1 MPPTALTGMCLG
13 SARCAAL
20 AGGKTRRARGKVE
33 AEIGKITPMT
43 PGCAG
48 SSPGSYPATKPKDL
62 RLAWSINQDAR
73 AALEE
78 EILGKHVLI
87 TDHDD

>member
-1 MPPTALTGMCLG
+1 M
-13 SARCAAL
+13 
-20 AGGKTRRARGKVE
+20 RRV
-33 AEIGKITPMT
+33 ITWQL
-43 PGCAG
+43 
-48 SSPGSYPATKPKDL
+48 SATKPKDL